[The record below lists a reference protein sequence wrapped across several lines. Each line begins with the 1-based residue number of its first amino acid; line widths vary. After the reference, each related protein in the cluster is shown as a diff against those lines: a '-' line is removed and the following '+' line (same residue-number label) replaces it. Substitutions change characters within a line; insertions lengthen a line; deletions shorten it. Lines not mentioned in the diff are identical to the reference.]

1 MSDSLI
7 AVTGATG
14 HLGSL
19 VIDKLLESR
28 PAASLVAIVRD
39 PAKAQPLA
47 EKGVQVRVASYVDRA
62 ALESALTGVETLL
75 LVSGSEVGQRV
86 PQHVNVIDAART
98 AGVGRVVYTSASKAT
113 TSELVLAPEHKATE
127 EYLTASGLDYT
138 ILRNGWYTEN
148 YLPQVAT
155 ARQTGAV
162 VAAVGDGRVA
172 SASRRDYADGAAA
185 VLVGESHSGKVYEF
199 SGDQAWD
206 YDELA
211 ATIGQ
216 IIGKPVTY
224 QRVDG
229 RTLVEMLVGT
239 GMPEEVAQFMA
250 ALDANIADGLLAG
263 TTGELSTL
271 IGRPTTSL
279 KDGLLAALV

>member
-14 HLGSL
+14 HLGGF
-19 VIDKLLESR
+19 VIEKLLESR
-28 PAASLVAIVRD
+28 SAASLVALVRD
-39 PAKAQPLA
+39 QKKAEHLA
-47 EKGVQVRVASYVDRA
+47 AKGVQVRVASYEDRA
-62 ALESALTGVETLL
+62 ALESGLTGVETLL

-98 AGVGRVVYTSASKAT
+98 AGVGRVVYTSAPKAT
-113 TSELVLAPEHKATE
+113 TSELVVAAEHKATE
-127 EYLTASGLDYT
+127 EYLAASGLDYT

-155 ARQTGAV
+155 ARQTGTV

-172 SASRRDYADGAAA
+172 SASRADYADGAAA
-185 VLVGESHSGKVYEF
+185 VLVGAGHSGRVYEL
-199 SGDQAWD
+199 SGDHAWD

-216 IIGKPVTY
+216 IIGEPVTY

-229 RTLVEMLVGT
+229 PTLVEMLTGT
-239 GMPEEVAQFMA
+239 GMPEEVARLMA

-263 TTGELSTL
+263 ATGELSAL

-279 KDGLLAALV
+279 KDGLLAALA

>member
-1 MSDSLI
+1 MSESLI

-14 HLGSL
+14 HLGGL

-39 PAKAQPLA
+39 AAKAQPLA
-47 EKGVQVRVASYVDRA
+47 AKGVQVRVASYEDRA
-62 ALESALTGVETLL
+62 AMESALTGVETLL

-86 PQHVNVIDAART
+86 PQHVNVIDAARA
-98 AGVGRVVYTSASKAT
+98 AGVGRVVYTSAPKAT
-113 TSELVLAPEHKATE
+113 TSELVVAAEHKATE

-138 ILRNGWYTEN
+138 IVRNGWYTEN
-148 YLPQVAT
+148 YVPQVET
-155 ARQTGAV
+155 ARETGTV
-162 VAAVGDGRVA
+162 LAAVGDGRVA
-172 SASRRDYADGAAA
+172 SASRIDYAEGAAA
-185 VLVGESHSGKVYEF
+185 VLVGEGHSGKVYEF
-199 SGDQAWD
+199 SGDHAWD

-216 IIGKPVTY
+216 IIGKPVAY
-224 QRVDG
+224 QRVDAP
-229 RTLVEMLVGT
+229 TLVETLVGT
-239 GMPEEVAQFMA
+239 GMPEEVAQSMA

-263 TTGELSTL
+263 ATGELSAL

-279 KDGLLAALV
+279 KDGLLAALA

>member
-7 AVTGATG
+7 AITGATG

-28 PAASLVAIVRD
+28 PTVSLVAIVRD

-62 ALESALTGVETLL
+62 ALESALTGVERLL

-211 ATIGQ
+211 ATIGH

-229 RTLVEMLVGT
+229 PTLVEMLVGT

>member
-14 HLGSL
+14 HLGGL
-19 VIDKLLESR
+19 VIERLLESR
-28 PAASLVAIVRD
+28 PAASLVAAVRD
-39 PAKAQPLA
+39 RKKAERLA
-47 EKGVQVRVASYVDRA
+47 AKGVQVRVARYQDRA
-62 ALESALTGVETLL
+62 GLESALTGVGTLL

-98 AGVGRVVYTSASKAT
+98 VGVGRVVYTSAPKAT
-113 TSELVLAPEHKATE
+113 TSELVVAAEHKATE

-148 YLPQVAT
+148 YLPQFAT
-155 ARQTGAV
+155 ARQTGTII
-162 VAAVGDGRVA
+162 AAVGDGRVA
-172 SASRRDYADGAAA
+172 SASRTDYADAAAA
-185 VLVGESHSGKVYEF
+185 VLTGEGHSRTVYEL
-199 SGDQAWD
+199 SGDHAWD
-206 YDELA
+206 YNELA

-216 IIGKPVTY
+216 IIDRPVRY

-229 RTLVEMLVGT
+229 PTLVTILT
-239 GMPEEVAQFMA
+239 SAGMPEEVAQSIA

-263 TTGELSTL
+263 TTGELSTIL
-271 IGRPTTSL
+271 GRPTTTL
-279 KDGLLAALV
+279 KDGLLASLT